1 MLKSRVEKS
10 GFSKNMSVKK
20 IVVYSVFL
28 TVLIIFTSFIQA
40 LGVTLFGAIP
50 AVTLAAV
57 CAIGFI
63 LGERFGAIFGIFSGI
78 ILDYV
83 SSEGISFTP
92 ILYMLCGYLCGAAVG
107 WFLSK
112 NFPSFLVYG
121 AIAGVIREIFTLTY
135 IGLFSRNFAFSDII
149 LKILIPEYFAYIVC
163 IIPAYFAVLGIYL
176 LFKGKDSRSRSGY

>member
-1 MLKSRVEKS
+1 
-10 GFSKNMSVKK
+10 MSVKR
-20 IVVYSVFL
+20 VVAYSIFL
-28 TVLIIFTSFIQA
+28 TALIILTSFTQTI
-40 LGVTLFGAIP
+40 GVKLFGAIP
-50 AVTLAAV
+50 AITLAVV
-57 CAIGFI
+57 CAIGFV

-78 ILDYV
+78 ILDYI

-121 AIAGVIREIFTLTY
+121 AIVGVIREIFTLTY
-135 IGLFSRNFAFSDII
+135 IGLFSKNFTFSDIV

-176 LFKGKDSRSRSGY
+176 LFKGKDSRSGSGY